1 MANIRWLG
9 PPEHA
14 IGLIGY
20 GTVTPGDIISV
31 DSELADRLVKD
42 GRAEEVDA
50 TEDKKSADK
59 KSADKKSADKKSAD
73 KKSADTTD
81 NPDGSAATK
90 TSRNAETT
98 GKVATD
104 PPTQT
109 AGEVDQE
116 RASAELNKD
125 KP

>member
-59 KSADKKSADKKSAD
+59 KSAD
-73 KKSADTTD
+73 TTD

-90 TSRNAETT
+90 TSRNAEIADKDSTPP
-98 GKVATD
+98 ATV
-104 PPTQT
+104 P
-109 AGEVDQE
+109 AGAVDQE
-116 RASAELNKD
+116 HADALKD